1 MEQEQR
7 TREEVLLKAFRSG
20 DDAAFD
26 GLIGLHSAK
35 LYKVAYALLG
45 SRQDAE
51 EVVQDTFL
59 RAYRALHAFRGES
72 SLETWLHRIAV
83 NLARNKFQWN
93 RRRGSGLN
101 VSLTAGDDP
110 DSDSA
115 AEPEHDVPD
124 CRMEPDLVL
133 EHDEIGKN
141 IMKALNSLPDNLR
154 ETMLLRHV
162 DDMPYEQIAQKL
174 DCKVGTVKSRL
185 SRGRE
190 MLRDCL
196 AATGILPP
204 SEDAAARPDR
214 TRQQH

>member
-1 MEQEQR
+1 MEQEQKA
-7 TREEVLLKAFRSG
+7 REEALLKAFRSG

-26 GLIGLHSAK
+26 GLIGMYSAK

-72 SLETWLHRIAV
+72 SLETWLHRITV

-93 RRRGSGLN
+93 HRRGDGQN
-101 VSLTAGDDP
+101 VSLSAAGDDADGDP
-110 DSDSA
+110 G
-115 AEPEHDVPD
+115 AEPERDVPD
-124 CRMEPDLVL
+124 CRMEPDLVM
-133 EHDEIGKN
+133 EQDEIGKN
-141 IMKALNSLPDNLR
+141 IMRALNSLPDNLR

-162 DDMPYEQIAQKL
+162 NDMPYEQIAEKL

-190 MLRDCL
+190 MLRDSL
-196 AATGILPP
+196 AAIGILP
-204 SEDAAARPDR
+204 SGGGAEKRIGR
-214 TRQQH
+214 T

>member
-1 MEQEQR
+1 MEQDQR
-7 TREEVLLKAFRSG
+7 TREEAFLTAFRNG

-26 GLIGLHSAK
+26 GLIGMYSAK

-59 RAYRALHAFRGES
+59 RAYRAIHAFRGES
-72 SLETWLHRIAV
+72 SLETWLHRITV
-83 NLARNKFQWN
+83 NLARNKRQWN
-93 RRRGSGLN
+93 HRRGESVN
-101 VSLTAGDDP
+101 VSLTVGEDAGG
-110 DSDSA
+110 DSGTES
-115 AEPEHDVPD
+115 EQDVPD
-124 CRMEPDLVL
+124 RRLEPDLVL
-133 EHDEIGKN
+133 EQDEIGKN

-162 DDMPYEQIAQKL
+162 NDMPYEQIAQKL

-190 MLRDCL
+190 LLRDRL
-196 AATGILPP
+196 ASIGILP
-204 SEDAAARPDR
+204 SAGGA
-214 TRQQH
+214 

>member
-7 TREEVLLKAFRSG
+7 TREEALVTAFRNG
-20 DDAAFD
+20 DSAAFD
-26 GLIGLHSAK
+26 GLIGMYSAK

-72 SLETWLHRIAV
+72 SLETWLHRITV
-83 NLARNKFQWN
+83 NLARNKYQWN
-93 RRRGSGLN
+93 RRRGDGLN
-101 VSLTAGDDP
+101 VSLTAGEDP
-110 DSDSA
+110 GSDSA
-115 AEPEHDVPD
+115 AEPEQDVPD
-124 CRMEPDLVL
+124 RSLEPDRVL
-133 EHDEIGKN
+133 EQDEIGKN

-190 MLRDCL
+190 MLRDHL
-196 AATGILPP
+196 AAIGILP
-204 SEDAAARPDR
+204 SVGSANG
-214 TRQQH
+214 

>member
-1 MEQEQR
+1 MEQEQK
-7 TREEVLLKAFRSG
+7 TREEALLKAFRSG

-26 GLIGLHSAK
+26 GLIEMYSAK

-59 RAYRALHAFRGES
+59 RAYRALRAFRGES

-83 NLARNKFQWN
+83 NLARNKYQWN
-93 RRRGSGLN
+93 HRRGSGLN
-101 VSLTAGDDP
+101 VSQTVGGDDAGGE
-110 DSDSA
+110 SGT
-115 AEPEHDVPD
+115 ENEQDVPD
-124 CRMEPDLVL
+124 RRMEPDLVL
-133 EHDEIGKN
+133 EQGEIGTN

-162 DDMPYEQIAQKL
+162 DDMPYEQIAQRL

-190 MLRDCL
+190 MLRDYL
-196 AATGILPP
+196 AAVGILP
-204 SEDAAARPDR
+204 SAGGA
-214 TRQQH
+214 H

>member
-7 TREEVLLKAFRSG
+7 TREDALLTAFRNG
-20 DDAAFD
+20 DSAAFD
-26 GLIGLHSAK
+26 ALIGMYSAK

-59 RAYRALHAFRGES
+59 RAYRALPAFRGDS
-72 SLETWLHRIAV
+72 SLETWLHRITV

-93 RRRGSGLN
+93 HRRGDGLN
-101 VSLTAGDDP
+101 VSLTASDD
-110 DSDSA
+110 DGESGS
-115 AEPEHDVPD
+115 EPEQDVPD
-124 CRMEPDLVL
+124 RRMEPDLVL
-133 EHDEIGKN
+133 EQEEIGAN
-141 IMKALNSLPDNLR
+141 IMKALDSLPDNLR

-190 MLRDCL
+190 MLRVQL
-196 AATGILPP
+196 AAIGILPSAP
-204 SEDAAARPDR
+204 AESPGKNA
-214 TRQQH
+214 TVL

>member
-7 TREEVLLKAFRSG
+7 TREEALLTAFRNG

-26 GLIGLHSAK
+26 GLIGMYSAK

-59 RAYRALHAFRGES
+59 RAYRALRAFRGES
-72 SLETWLHRIAV
+72 SLETWLHRITL
-83 NLARNKFQWN
+83 NLARNKYQWN
-93 RRRGSGLN
+93 HRRGSGLN
-101 VSLTAGDDP
+101 VSLTVGDDTGGE
-110 DSDSA
+110 SGT
-115 AEPEHDVPD
+115 ENEQDVPD
-124 CRMEPDLVL
+124 RRMEPDVVL
-133 EHDEIGKN
+133 EQDEIGTN

-162 DDMPYEQIAQKL
+162 NDMPYEQIAQKL
-174 DCKVGTVKSRL
+174 DCRVGTVKSRL

-190 MLRDCL
+190 MLREHL
-196 AATGILPP
+196 AAIGILP
-204 SEDAAARPDR
+204 SGGAAGKH
-214 TRQQH
+214 TTTI

>member
-1 MEQEQR
+1 MEQEQK
-7 TREEVLLKAFRSG
+7 TREDALLKAFRNG

-26 GLIGLHSAK
+26 GLIGMYSAK

-72 SLETWLHRIAV
+72 SLETWLHRITV

-93 RRRGSGLN
+93 HRRGGGLN
-101 VSLTAGDDP
+101 VSLSANGDDSGGDP
-110 DSDSA
+110 G
-115 AEPEHDVPD
+115 AELEHDVPD
-124 CRMEPDLVL
+124 RRMEPDLVL
-133 EHDEIGKN
+133 EQDEIGKN

-162 DDMPYEQIAQKL
+162 NDMPYEQIAQKL

-190 MLRDCL
+190 MLRDSL
-196 AATGILPP
+196 AAVGILP
-204 SEDAAARPDR
+204 SAGGDSKRIGR
-214 TRQQH
+214 T